1 MGVFSIV
8 GGLVTLR
15 LPETLNQKLPQT
27 LEEGENFGQ
36 DVQWLSTLIRWES
49 QPFDDLFGYL
59 YFSFFYIICYIIYYS
74 IYIYYYFYYYYYYYY
89 LLFIIYFFTL
99 FIIFYIIFFFFYIL
113 AIYIHPINFDG

>member
-49 QPFDDLFGYL
+49 QPFDDLLRIF
-59 YFSFFYIICYIIYYS
+59 IIWLFYIIYYI
-74 IYIYYYFYYYYYYYY
+74 IYIYYYCYYYF
-89 LLFIIYFFTL
+89 LLFIIIIFFLFIIYFFIL
-99 FIIFYIIFFFFYIL
+99 FFIYFLFFWLFYIL
-113 AIYIHPINFDG
+113 AIYFHPTNFDG